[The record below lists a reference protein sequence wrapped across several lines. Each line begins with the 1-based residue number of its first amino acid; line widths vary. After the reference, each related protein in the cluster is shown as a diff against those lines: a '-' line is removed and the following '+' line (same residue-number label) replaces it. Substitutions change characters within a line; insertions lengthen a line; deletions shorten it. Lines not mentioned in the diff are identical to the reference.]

1 MAKRTVKKL
10 VVEKPD
16 EPAVEEDVIVDVP
29 DLPAGQ
35 PVNYVTPAGAIVPAV
50 LVDVGGADPR
60 LVYQSDDGLASLSL
74 TQYIGGAVAPV
85 FSADQQP
92 NTWHLAEGV

>member
-16 EPAVEEDVIVDVP
+16 EPAVEEDVTVDVP
-29 DLPAGQ
+29 DGQ
-35 PVNYVTPAGAIVPAV
+35 PVNYVTVDGAIVPAV
-50 LVDVGGADPR
+50 LVDVGGDNPR
-60 LVYQSDDGLASLSL
+60 LVLADDPTQAFSL

-85 FSADQQP
+85 FSADQLP
-92 NTWHLAEGV
+92 NTWHLPAGE